1 VAPHLDGTTQQY
13 VHVYQRWLGV
23 SALAYVVAHHLG
35 LLPGGLGSAPDGT
48 QWADWLQLLVPVI
61 VLAPAAMVMAA
72 ADSPAGEWVLFG
84 IGSVVYA
91 SGQGIHLAANSVN
104 NARPGQTAHLWD
116 EVVGHLIWYVGT
128 ALVLLA
134 LARTMP
140 GRPRCGPTGYLLA
153 VAVGLTWA
161 SNAVGGHTELVSLAV
176 AILAAW
182 FGGRHRHEL
191 GETLLVGF
199 LPSAVVL
206 VAVLTPL
213 A

>member
-1 VAPHLDGTTQQY
+1 LDSTSQQD
-13 VHVYQRWLGV
+13 VLVYQRWLGIT
-23 SALAYVVAHHLG
+23 ALAYVVAHHLG
-35 LLPGGLGSAPDGT
+35 LLPGGLGSAPGGT
-48 QWADWLQLLVPVI
+48 QWADWLQLFVPVI
-61 VLAPAAMVMAA
+61 VLAPAAMVMVA
-72 ADSPAGEWVLFG
+72 ADSPARQWVLFG

-116 EVVGHLIWYVGT
+116 EIVGHLIWYLGT

-140 GRPRCGPTGYLLA
+140 GRPRCGLIGYACAL
-153 VAVGLTWA
+153 VVGLTWA
-161 SNAVGGHTELVSLAV
+161 SNAVGGHTEVLSLAV
-176 AILAAW
+176 ALVAAW
-182 FGGRHRHEL
+182 FGWRHRREL

-206 VAVLTPL
+206 VVVLTPL

>member
-1 VAPHLDGTTQQY
+1 M
-13 VHVYQRWLGV
+13 HVYQRWLGIT
-23 SALAYVVAHHLG
+23 ALAYVVAHHLG

-48 QWADWLQLLVPVI
+48 QWADWLQLVVPVI

-72 ADSPAGEWVLFG
+72 ADSPAMQWALFG
-84 IGSVVYA
+84 IGCVVYA

-116 EVVGHLIWYVGT
+116 EIVGHLIWYVGT

-140 GRPRCGPTGYLLA
+140 GRPRCGPVGYVLA
-153 VAVGLTWA
+153 VVVGLTWA
-161 SNAVGGHTELVSLAV
+161 SNAVGGHTEVLSLAV
-176 AILAAW
+176 ALVAAW
-182 FGGRHRHEL
+182 FGWSHRRGL

-206 VAVLTPL
+206 VVALTPL